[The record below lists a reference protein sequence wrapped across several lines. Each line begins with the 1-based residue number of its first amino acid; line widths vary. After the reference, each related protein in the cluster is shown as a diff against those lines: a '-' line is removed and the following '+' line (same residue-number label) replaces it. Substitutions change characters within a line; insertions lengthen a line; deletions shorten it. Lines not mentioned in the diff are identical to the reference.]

1 MEENKLKTKKKK
13 QNNKISL
20 KILGRILTI
29 IIIMLVSLG
38 SFVGIFKLEQNA
50 MKNIIPD
57 YELGMDL
64 YGARHI
70 VAKVDDTNAEDMRTY
85 DNYIKSKEIIEERLK
100 FLEISDYLVRLD
112 DATGE
117 IDIEIPED
125 ATTDYFAEYTGMQG
139 KFTMTDDET
148 SEVLLDN
155 NSLKKASIQYGTS
168 SAGTTVYLVIEFN
181 KEGSSKLQE
190 VSKTYIKSTDSE
202 GNDTTKKVKMSIDD
216 QTIMTTY
223 FGEEMTDGIM
233 QIPLGTTT
241 DATDIQNY
249 LKQASNISV
258 FLNTEPLPIKYSVD
272 INRFEYS
279 DITENTLKIATIVL
293 ASIFAIMLIYMII
306 KYKAN
311 GILGALANVGFL
323 ALLLLA
329 IRYGK
334 VTLTLT
340 GIAGIA
346 IATIIEYVITML
358 VIKQYNKDTDEATVN
373 KNVKNVMS
381 NSAKTI
387 APILIMSVI
396 FALIKWEQIASI
408 GMVLFWAILIMVV
421 YNAIILATK
430 FYITK
435 KNKKK

>member
-1 MEENKLKTKKKK
+1 MKTKKKK
-13 QNNKISL
+13 QNSKISL

-70 VAKVDDTNAEDMRTY
+70 VAKVDDTNAEDMLTY

-112 DATGE
+112 DATGA

-125 ATTDYFAEYTGMQG
+125 ATTDYFVEYTGMQG

-241 DATDIQNY
+241 NATDIQNY

-334 VTLTLT
+334 VTLTIT

-373 KNVKNVMS
+373 KNVNNVMS
-381 NSAKTI
+381 TSAKTI

-408 GMVLFWAILIMVV
+408 GMVLFWAILLMIV

-435 KNKKK
+435 KK

>member
-1 MEENKLKTKKKK
+1 MKTKKKK

-258 FLNTEPLPIKYSVD
+258 FLNTEPLPIKYNVD

-381 NSAKTI
+381 NSARTI

>member
-1 MEENKLKTKKKK
+1 MKTKKKK

-258 FLNTEPLPIKYSVD
+258 FLNTEPLPIKYNVD

-334 VTLTLT
+334 VTLTIT

-358 VIKQYNKDTDEATVN
+358 VIKQYNKDTEEATVN

-408 GMVLFWAILIMVV
+408 GMVLFWAILLMIV

>member
-1 MEENKLKTKKKK
+1 MRRPWRMHYILDINTIALIYQITIVLNKK
-13 QNNKISL
+13 
-20 KILGRILTI
+20 RW
-29 IIIMLVSLG
+29 
-38 SFVGIFKLEQNA
+38 EQ
-50 MKNIIPD
+50 
-57 YELGMDL
+57 
-64 YGARHI
+64 
-70 VAKVDDTNAEDMRTY
+70 DTE
-85 DNYIKSKEIIEERLK
+85 KSKEIIEERLK

-258 FLNTEPLPIKYSVD
+258 FLNTEPLPIKYNVD

-381 NSAKTI
+381 NSARTI

>member
-1 MEENKLKTKKKK
+1 MKTKKKK

>member
-1 MEENKLKTKKKK
+1 MKTKKKK
-13 QNNKISL
+13 QNSKISL

-70 VAKVDDTNAEDMRTY
+70 VAKVDDTNAEDLLTY

-112 DATGE
+112 DATGA

-125 ATTDYFAEYTGMQG
+125 ATTDYFVEYTGMQG

-202 GNDTTKKVKMSIDD
+202 GNDTTKKVKMSIDG

-241 DATDIQNY
+241 NATDIQNY

-334 VTLTLT
+334 VTLTIT

-373 KNVKNVMS
+373 KNVNNVMS

-408 GMVLFWAILIMVV
+408 GMVLFWAILLMIV

-435 KNKKK
+435 KK

>member
-1 MEENKLKTKKKK
+1 MKTKKKK
-13 QNNKISL
+13 QNSKISL

-70 VAKVDDTNAEDMRTY
+70 VAKVDDTNAEDLLTY

-112 DATGE
+112 DATGA

-125 ATTDYFAEYTGMQG
+125 ATTDYFVEYTGMQG

-223 FGEEMTDGIM
+223 FGEEMTDEIM

-241 DATDIQNY
+241 NATDIQNY

-334 VTLTLT
+334 VTLTIT

-373 KNVKNVMS
+373 KNVNNVMS

-408 GMVLFWAILIMVV
+408 GMVLFWAILLMIV

-435 KNKKK
+435 KK

>member
-1 MEENKLKTKKKK
+1 MKTKKKK

-334 VTLTLT
+334 VTLTIT

-373 KNVKNVMS
+373 KNVNNVMS

-408 GMVLFWAILIMVV
+408 GMVLFWAILLMIV

>member
-1 MEENKLKTKKKK
+1 MKTKKKK

-358 VIKQYNKDTDEATVN
+358 VIKQYNKATDEATVN

>member
-1 MEENKLKTKKKK
+1 MKTKKKK

-279 DITENTLKIATIVL
+279 DITENTLKIATIVF

>member
-1 MEENKLKTKKKK
+1 MKTKKKK
-13 QNNKISL
+13 QNSKISL

-70 VAKVDDTNAEDMRTY
+70 VAKVDDTNAEDLLTY

-112 DATGE
+112 DATGA

-125 ATTDYFAEYTGMQG
+125 ATTDYFVEYTGMQG

-334 VTLTLT
+334 VTLTIT

-373 KNVKNVMS
+373 KNVNNVMS

-408 GMVLFWAILIMVV
+408 GMVLFWAILLMIV

-435 KNKKK
+435 KK

>member
-1 MEENKLKTKKKK
+1 MKTKKKK

-85 DNYIKSKEIIEERLK
+85 DNYIKSKETIEERLK

-241 DATDIQNY
+241 NATDIQNY

-334 VTLTLT
+334 VTLTIT

>member
-1 MEENKLKTKKKK
+1 MKTKKKK
-13 QNNKISL
+13 QNSKISL

-70 VAKVDDTNAEDMRTY
+70 DAKEEDTKAKDMRTY

-241 DATDIQNY
+241 NATDIQNY

-334 VTLTLT
+334 VTLTIT

-373 KNVKNVMS
+373 KNVNNVMS

-408 GMVLFWAILIMVV
+408 GMVLFWAILLMIV

-435 KNKKK
+435 KK

>member
-1 MEENKLKTKKKK
+1 MKTKKKK

-279 DITENTLKIATIVL
+279 DITENALKIATIVL

-381 NSAKTI
+381 NSARTI

>member
-1 MEENKLKTKKKK
+1 MKTKKKK
-13 QNNKISL
+13 QNNKMSL

>member
-1 MEENKLKTKKKK
+1 MKTKKKK

-100 FLEISDYLVRLD
+100 FLEISDYLVMLD

-241 DATDIQNY
+241 NATDIQNY

-334 VTLTLT
+334 VTLTIT

-373 KNVKNVMS
+373 KNVNNVMS

-408 GMVLFWAILIMVV
+408 GMVLFWAILLMIV

-435 KNKKK
+435 KK

>member
-1 MEENKLKTKKKK
+1 MKTKKKK
-13 QNNKISL
+13 QNSKISL

-70 VAKVDDTNAEDMRTY
+70 VAKVDDTNAEDLLTY

-112 DATGE
+112 DATGA

-125 ATTDYFAEYTGMQG
+125 ATTDYFVEYTGMQG

-241 DATDIQNY
+241 NAADIQNY

-334 VTLTLT
+334 VTLTIT

-373 KNVKNVMS
+373 KNVNNVMS

-408 GMVLFWAILIMVV
+408 GMVLG
-421 YNAIILATK
+421 N
-430 FYITK
+430 IT
-435 KNKKK
+435 NDSI

>member
-1 MEENKLKTKKKK
+1 MKTKKKK
-13 QNNKISL
+13 QNSKISL

-70 VAKVDDTNAEDMRTY
+70 VAKVDDTNAEDLLTY

-112 DATGE
+112 NATGA

-125 ATTDYFAEYTGMQG
+125 ATTDYFVEYTGMQG

-241 DATDIQNY
+241 NATDIQNY

-334 VTLTLT
+334 VTLTIT

-373 KNVKNVMS
+373 KNVNNVMS

-408 GMVLFWAILIMVV
+408 GMVLFWAILLMIV

-435 KNKKK
+435 KK

>member
-1 MEENKLKTKKKK
+1 MKTKKKK

-358 VIKQYNKDTDEATVN
+358 VIKQYNKDTDEAIVN

>member
-1 MEENKLKTKKKK
+1 MKTKKKK

-70 VAKVDDTNAEDMRTY
+70 VAKVDDTNAEEMRTY

>member
-1 MEENKLKTKKKK
+1 MKTKKKK
-13 QNNKISL
+13 QNSKISL

-85 DNYIKSKEIIEERLK
+85 DNYIKSKETIEERLK

-223 FGEEMTDGIM
+223 FGGEMTDGIM

-241 DATDIQNY
+241 NATDIQNY

-334 VTLTLT
+334 VTLTIT

-373 KNVKNVMS
+373 KNVNNVMS

-408 GMVLFWAILIMVV
+408 GMVLFWAILLMIV

-435 KNKKK
+435 KK

>member
-1 MEENKLKTKKKK
+1 MKTKKKK

-20 KILGRILTI
+20 KILGKILTI

-202 GNDTTKKVKMSIDD
+202 GNGTTKKVKMSIDD

-279 DITENTLKIATIVL
+279 DITENALKIATIVL

-358 VIKQYNKDTDEATVN
+358 VIKQYNKDTDQATVN

>member
-1 MEENKLKTKKKK
+1 MKTKKKK

-249 LKQASNISV
+249 LKQASNIRV

>member
-1 MEENKLKTKKKK
+1 MKTKKKK
-13 QNNKISL
+13 QNSKISL
-20 KILGRILTI
+20 KILGRTLTI

-70 VAKVDDTNAEDMRTY
+70 VAKVDDTNAEDLLTY

-112 DATGE
+112 DATGA

-125 ATTDYFAEYTGMQG
+125 ATTDYFVEYTGMQG

-334 VTLTLT
+334 VTLTIT

-373 KNVKNVMS
+373 KNVNNVMS

-408 GMVLFWAILIMVV
+408 GMVLFWAILLMIV

-435 KNKKK
+435 KK

>member
-1 MEENKLKTKKKK
+1 MKTKKKK
-13 QNNKISL
+13 QNSKISL

-70 VAKVDDTNAEDMRTY
+70 VAKVDDTNAEDLLTY

-112 DATGE
+112 DATGA

-125 ATTDYFAEYTGMQG
+125 ATTDYFVEYTGMQG

-241 DATDIQNY
+241 NATDIQNY

-306 KYKAN
+306 KYKEN

-323 ALLLLA
+323 AILLLA

-334 VTLTLT
+334 VTLTIT

-373 KNVKNVMS
+373 KNVNNVMS

-408 GMVLFWAILIMVV
+408 GMVLFWAILLMIV

-435 KNKKK
+435 KK

>member
-1 MEENKLKTKKKK
+1 MKTKKKK
-13 QNNKISL
+13 QNSKISL

-241 DATDIQNY
+241 NATDIQNY

-381 NSAKTI
+381 NSARTI

>member
-1 MEENKLKTKKKK
+1 MKTKKKK
-13 QNNKISL
+13 QNSKISL

-70 VAKVDDTNAEDMRTY
+70 VAKVDDTNAEDMLTY

-112 DATGE
+112 DATGA

-125 ATTDYFAEYTGMQG
+125 ATTDYFVEYTGMQG

-241 DATDIQNY
+241 NATDIQNY

-334 VTLTLT
+334 VTLTIT

-373 KNVKNVMS
+373 KNVNNIMS

-408 GMVLFWAILIMVV
+408 GMVLFWAILLMIV

-435 KNKKK
+435 KK

>member
-1 MEENKLKTKKKK
+1 MKTKKKK
-13 QNNKISL
+13 QNSKISL

-70 VAKVDDTNAEDMRTY
+70 VAKVDDTNAEDMLTY

-112 DATGE
+112 DATGA

-125 ATTDYFAEYTGMQG
+125 ATTDYFVEYTGMQG

-334 VTLTLT
+334 VTLTIT

-373 KNVKNVMS
+373 QNVKNVMS

-435 KNKKK
+435 KK

>member
-1 MEENKLKTKKKK
+1 MKTKKKK

-20 KILGRILTI
+20 KILGRSLTI

>member
-1 MEENKLKTKKKK
+1 MEL
-13 QNNKISL
+13 NN
-20 KILGRILTI
+20 T
-29 IIIMLVSLG
+29 
-38 SFVGIFKLEQNA
+38 
-50 MKNIIPD
+50 
-57 YELGMDL
+57 
-64 YGARHI
+64 
-70 VAKVDDTNAEDMRTY
+70 
-85 DNYIKSKEIIEERLK
+85 
-100 FLEISDYLVRLD
+100 LVR
-112 DATGE
+112 TSRNFNINNIK
-117 IDIEIPED
+117 IDVKIPEDIKEFKNIEIPED

>member
-1 MEENKLKTKKKK
+1 MKTKKKK
-13 QNNKISL
+13 QNSKISL

-70 VAKVDDTNAEDMRTY
+70 VAKVDDTNAEDMLTY

-112 DATGE
+112 DATGA

-125 ATTDYFAEYTGMQG
+125 AITDYFVEYTGMQG

-241 DATDIQNY
+241 NATDIQNY

-334 VTLTLT
+334 VTLTIT

-373 KNVKNVMS
+373 KNVNNVMS

-408 GMVLFWAILIMVV
+408 GMVLFWAILLMIV

-435 KNKKK
+435 KK

>member
-1 MEENKLKTKKKK
+1 MKTKKKK

-50 MKNIIPD
+50 MKNITPD

-202 GNDTTKKVKMSIDD
+202 GNDTIKKVKMSIDD

-358 VIKQYNKDTDEATVN
+358 VIKQYNKDTDQATVN

>member
-1 MEENKLKTKKKK
+1 MKTKKKK
-13 QNNKISL
+13 QNSKISL

-241 DATDIQNY
+241 NATDIQNY

>member
-1 MEENKLKTKKKK
+1 MKTKKEK
-13 QNNKISL
+13 QNSKISL

-70 VAKVDDTNAEDMRTY
+70 VAKVDDTNAEDMLTY

-112 DATGE
+112 DATGA

-125 ATTDYFAEYTGMQG
+125 ATTDYFVEYTGMQG

-241 DATDIQNY
+241 NATDIQNY

-334 VTLTLT
+334 VTLTIT

-373 KNVKNVMS
+373 KNVNNIMS

-408 GMVLFWAILIMVV
+408 GMVLFWAILLMIV

-435 KNKKK
+435 KK

>member
-1 MEENKLKTKKKK
+1 M
-13 QNNKISL
+13 L

-70 VAKVDDTNAEDMRTY
+70 VAKVDDTNAEDLLTY

-112 DATGE
+112 DATGA

-125 ATTDYFAEYTGMQG
+125 ATTDYFVEYTGMQG

-241 DATDIQNY
+241 NATDIQNY

-334 VTLTLT
+334 VTLTIT

-373 KNVKNVMS
+373 KNVNNVMS

-408 GMVLFWAILIMVV
+408 GMVLFWAILLMIV

-435 KNKKK
+435 KK

>member
-1 MEENKLKTKKKK
+1 MKTKKKK

-85 DNYIKSKEIIEERLK
+85 DNYIKSKKIIEERLK

>member
-1 MEENKLKTKKKK
+1 MKTKKEK
-13 QNNKISL
+13 QNSKISL

-70 VAKVDDTNAEDMRTY
+70 VAKVDDTNAEDMLTY

-112 DATGE
+112 DATGA

-125 ATTDYFAEYTGMQG
+125 ATTDYFVEYTGMQG

-241 DATDIQNY
+241 NATDIQNY

-334 VTLTLT
+334 VTLTIT

-373 KNVKNVMS
+373 KNVNNVMS

-408 GMVLFWAILIMVV
+408 GMVLFWAILLMIV

-435 KNKKK
+435 KK

>member
-1 MEENKLKTKKKK
+1 MKTKKKK

-358 VIKQYNKDTDEATVN
+358 VIKQDTDEATVN

>member
-1 MEENKLKTKKKK
+1 MKTKKKK

-408 GMVLFWAILIMVV
+408 GMVLFWAILIMIV